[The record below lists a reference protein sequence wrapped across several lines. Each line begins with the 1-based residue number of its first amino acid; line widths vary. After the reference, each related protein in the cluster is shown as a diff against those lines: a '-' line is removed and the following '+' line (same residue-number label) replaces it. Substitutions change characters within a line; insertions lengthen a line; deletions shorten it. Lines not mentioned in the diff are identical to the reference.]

1 MITYYIS
8 ASNNTAF
15 RYNNPLS
22 SGSLQLS
29 LTNMLT
35 YSTSSINLPTSS
47 YVDYTDQQMIRF
59 NFPIISG
66 SEVGDEYKVILYDI
80 TGSQSTIQYKGTINV
95 FAQQS
100 SSYFV
105 SQSQKVN
112 YTNQN
117 DTSLSYTSSNEYIIL

>member
-15 RYNNPLS
+15 RYTNPLS

-35 YSTSSINLPTSS
+35 YTTSSINLPTSS
-47 YVDYTDQQMIRF
+47 YVNYTDQQMIRF

-66 SEVGDEYKVILYDI
+66 SEVGDEYKVILYDT
-80 TGSQSTIQYKGTINV
+80 TGSASTIQYKGTINV
-95 FAQQS
+95 FAQNS
-100 SSYFV
+100 ASYFV

>member
-1 MITYYIS
+1 MLTYYIS
-8 ASNNTAF
+8 GSNNTAF
-15 RYNNPLS
+15 RYNYPLS

-35 YSTSSINLPTSS
+35 YTTSSISLPTSS
-47 YVDYTDQQMIRF
+47 YIDYPAQQMIRF

-66 SEVGDEYKVILYDI
+66 SQVGDEYRVILYDI
-80 TGSQSTIQYKGTINV
+80 TGSTSTIQWKGTVNT

-100 SSYFV
+100 ASYFV

>member
-15 RYNNPLS
+15 RYTNPLS

-47 YVDYTDQQMIRF
+47 YINYSDQQMIRF

-66 SEVGDEYKVILYDI
+66 SEVGDEYKVILYDT
-80 TGSQSTIQYKGTINV
+80 TGSQSTIQYKGTVNV

>member
-47 YVDYTDQQMIRF
+47 YVNYSDQQMIRF

>member
-1 MITYYIS
+1 
-8 ASNNTAF
+8 
-15 RYNNPLS
+15 
-22 SGSLQLS
+22 
-29 LTNMLT
+29 
-35 YSTSSINLPTSS
+35 
-47 YVDYTDQQMIRF
+47 MIRF

-66 SEVGDEYKVILYDI
+66 SEVGDEYKVILYDT
-80 TGSQSTIQYKGTINV
+80 TGSQSTIQYKGTVNV